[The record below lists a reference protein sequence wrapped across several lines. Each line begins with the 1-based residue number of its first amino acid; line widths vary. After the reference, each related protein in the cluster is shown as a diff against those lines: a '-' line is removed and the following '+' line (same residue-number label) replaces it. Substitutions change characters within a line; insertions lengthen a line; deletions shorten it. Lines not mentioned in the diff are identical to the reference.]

1 MRAEARRRPEFIRA
15 PYALFVPETNLRE
28 HRDRIGVV
36 SLVVGPG
43 PSVRELLGALG
54 DALVRSELVADTV
67 DLVPCSG
74 GFVLRATC
82 AVSDELALIRALRQL
97 IDTGT
102 RRGADPS
109 GPPYRRRPCSLA
121 S

>member
-1 MRAEARRRPEFIRA
+1 VSETSSCERP
-15 PYALFVPETNLRE
+15 
-28 HRDRIGVV
+28 DRIGVV
-36 SLVVGPG
+36 TLEVGPG

-67 DLVPCSG
+67 DLAPCEG

-82 AVSDELALIRALRQL
+82 VVSDELALIRALREL
-97 IDTGT
+97 A

>member
-1 MRAEARRRPEFIRA
+1 MSETSRCERP
-15 PYALFVPETNLRE
+15 
-28 HRDRIGVV
+28 DRIGVV
-36 SLVVGPG
+36 TLEVGPG
-43 PSVRELLGALG
+43 PSLRELLGALG
-54 DALVRSELVADTV
+54 DALVRSELVADTI
-67 DLVPCSG
+67 DIVPCEG

-82 AVSDELALIRALRQL
+82 VVSDELALIRALREL
-97 IDTGT
+97 IDTGA